1 MNQVI
6 PDGPDGT
13 RISGSGAR
21 QDAIEP
27 QLAVSPYE
35 RAAAGITTGLILV
48 GSVVVVMFLVWLT
61 SRVLVKQTA
70 LEPQLIEPLPGGGGQ
85 MGTDQEFAD
94 ASEDLV
100 DEVTPPEFE
109 DVLETVSE
117 VVSEQPLEPE
127 LDLVDRRPAGRGT
140 GHGRGIGSGDGDGRG
155 VPREERW
162 ELLYPSASL
171 DEYARQLDYFGI
183 ELAAVGGGQSHI
195 DYAFHLAKPK
205 PDRRQGTDDSRLYF
219 RWSREGA
226 TKEADLQLLQ
236 RAGIDA
242 HDRILLKF
250 IPAQLENQCALLERD
265 FLRDKHLTLD
275 QVRRTVFSVVRT
287 GRGYAFRVERV
298 QTQP

>member
-1 MNQVI
+1 MNQVK
-6 PDGPDGT
+6 PDGPDRT
-13 RISGSGAR
+13 RTSVSGVR
-21 QDAIEP
+21 HDLIEP
-27 QLAVSPYE
+27 PLAVSPYE

-48 GSVVVVMFLVWLT
+48 GSVVVMMFLVWLT

-85 MGTDQEFAD
+85 MGSDQELAD

-109 DVLETVSE
+109 EALETVSE
-117 VVSEQPLEPE
+117 VVSAQPVEPE
-127 LDLVDRRPAGRGT
+127 LDLSDRRPAGRGT
-140 GHGRGIGSGDGDGRG
+140 GRGRGMGSGEGDGQG

-171 DEYARQLDYFGI
+171 AEYARQLDYFGI
-183 ELAAVGGGQSHI
+183 ELAAVGGGQSQV

-219 RWSREGA
+219 RWSRESA
-226 TKEADLQLLQ
+226 TKEADQQLLQ
-236 RAGIDA
+236 RAGIDVRN
-242 HDRILLKF
+242 RIILKF
-250 IPAQLENQCALLERD
+250 IPPKLENQCALLERD
-265 FLRDKHLTLD
+265 FLRGKNLTLD
-275 QVRRTVFSVVRT
+275 QVRRTVFSVT
-287 GRGYAFRVERV
+287 QADQGYAFRVERV